1 MGAARGEFSSRFGFL
16 MAASG
21 SAVGLGNIWG
31 FPTNAASNGGAA
43 FLFIY
48 LFLAFTLAYPA
59 LMAELIIGR
68 HTRANAVSALQKIA
82 SGPRTAALGKAVGF
96 AGIVTVSLILC
107 FYAIV
112 SGWMLAWLLDAFA
125 VMSGAQEFS
134 SWLRTDGVSR
144 NAVFAIVFMALT
156 VFVIS
161 AGVRDG
167 IEKWASRLMPALIVI
182 LALLIVYVMTLDGAM
197 DGCASLWRG
206 SLLRRKEH
214 EMQQGIQVL
223 IERMDSHPEE
233 FFGDLAFRWAEIMQD
248 IAKHGPE
255 FLEED
260 DLMMLNKKVK
270 EVRRKEF
277 NAKVLDEIASA
288 ERLTV
293 AQEKFAKAGKVQ
305 MNPYQAPVKQSGG
318 PVKNWWVQQEAKG
331 LLNKAF
337 DEAYHDYNTM
347 TITSGA
353 NGTSNLDWASEHAD
367 RVTID
372 RIRKQNAMLEM
383 ELAAVKQEQADKDAR
398 AQAYKKRKNQGW
410 FKK

>member
-1 MGAARGEFSSRFGFL
+1 
-16 MAASG
+16 
-21 SAVGLGNIWG
+21 
-31 FPTNAASNGGAA
+31 
-43 FLFIY
+43 
-48 LFLAFTLAYPA
+48 
-59 LMAELIIGR
+59 
-68 HTRANAVSALQKIA
+68 
-82 SGPRTAALGKAVGF
+82 
-96 AGIVTVSLILC
+96 
-107 FYAIV
+107 
-112 SGWMLAWLLDAFA
+112 
-125 VMSGAQEFS
+125 
-134 SWLRTDGVSR
+134 
-144 NAVFAIVFMALT
+144 
-156 VFVIS
+156 
-161 AGVRDG
+161 
-167 IEKWASRLMPALIVI
+167 
-182 LALLIVYVMTLDGAM
+182 
-197 DGCASLWRG
+197 
-206 SLLRRKEH
+206 
-214 EMQQGIQVL
+214 MQQGIQVL

-305 MNPYQAPVKQSGG
+305 INPYQAPVKQSGG